1 MIAFFTNFLSPT
13 VPIGWEAW
21 FWALLWAALTSL
33 VLSFLVAFIFDLVS
47 RIFRLIGFQGS
58 DIFTLE
64 TRILLKYLYATIMV
78 ALAWTALIAYLWQAG
93 KIKPSELSALG
104 PYWFGILTALIF
116 GLALLAVIHKKIKA
130 MDVSLN

>member
-1 MIAFFTNFLSPT
+1 MIAFFTNFLSPK

-64 TRILLKYLYATIMV
+64 TRILLKYLYATIIV

-93 KIKPSELSALG
+93 KITEGWTSLG